1 MKNFNFRQFLPYLAA
16 IVIFAAIA
24 MVYFYPVLKGYKIKQ
39 GDISQHKGMAH
50 ELVSHRD
57 KFDEEPL
64 WIGNMFSGMPAYQV
78 SNVRYSGNIM
88 PVLKEVTHLGLPH
101 PIGILFAYMIGF
113 FIFALCLRINPW
125 VALIGAIAY
134 GFSSYF
140 IIIIEAGHNTKA
152 LAIAYLPPLIG
163 GIIATLRGRVLFG
176 FIVTTI
182 FAALELS
189 SNHLQ
194 ITYYGLFLILGIAIV
209 ELIHRFKQNETPV
222 FFRRAGLLIIAAII
236 GILPNLGNIL
246 TTYEYAKASTRSP
259 SELTIGSDGQ
269 KNTEI
274 KSTGLDKDYITNW
287 SYGIEETFSL
297 FLPKVKGGASG
308 AILGDEK
315 EIERLRSENPA
326 FFNFLVQQ
334 YQESQNVISTYWGN
348 QPFTSGSVYV
358 GIVIFF
364 LAYLALFF
372 VRDRLIVAFGA
383 VTILV
388 ILLSWG
394 RNFMPF
400 TDFFIDYVP
409 LYDKFRAVSMILVI
423 AEFTLPVFAILFL
436 AKLYRNREELFLKKK
451 KLAIVS
457 GSFLGILL
465 IFWLLP
471 DTFFTFLSQSEKA
484 NFEALRRSNPNVI
497 SSIQLLEEYRIE
509 IFRADIIRSLQF
521 LILSMILLGLYL
533 MSKIKRNLALTG
545 IAILVF
551 VDLWNVDKQ
560 YINNEVNPTAR
571 VNSSNRFLNYEK
583 PLDKKAPYAANPV
596 DQSILQKELREN
608 PAILEEINQEVNKK
622 KSEKP
627 RLSVKEVEHIQFTE
641 LMRGTHYRVLNTTKK
656 LDNDAQTAYFHK
668 TLGGYHGA
676 KMKKYQELVD
686 FELGEEHFQLRRAFL
701 QGGSSQVNAMLPN
714 MNVTNMLNAK
724 YIIGAVN
731 TQQGQQLTYLE
742 NPYALGNAWFV
753 ENYKL
758 VSNADEEILALGKLN
773 PAKETVVREEYRDLL
788 SKENYP
794 IAASSF
800 IRMKSYLP
808 NQLIYE
814 YSTDQKQLVVFSEI
828 FYDQGWKAYIDG
840 NEIPYFKVNY
850 ILRGME
856 LPAGEGELIFK
867 FEPATY
873 AISEKITWLG
883 SILIVILLVGGGYFK
898 WKHSRNSEAEEVSS

>member
-1 MKNFNFRQFLPYLAA
+1 MKKLSLKGSIPYLVA
-16 IVIFAAIA
+16 IVLFAAIA

-39 GDISQHKGMAH
+39 GDISQHKGMSH
-50 ELVSHRD
+50 ELRSHRE
-57 KFDEEPL
+57 KFNEEPL

-78 SNVRYSGNIM
+78 SNVRYSGDVM
-88 PVLKEVTHLGLPH
+88 PLLKEITQLGLPH

-125 VALIGAIAY
+125 LALIGGIAY

-163 GIIATLRGRVLFG
+163 GIIATLRGRVLVG
-176 FIVTTI
+176 FLVTVI
-182 FAALELS
+182 FLALELY

-194 ITYYGLFLILGIAIV
+194 ITYYGIFLILGIGIV
-209 ELIHRFKQNETPV
+209 ELIDQLKKNE
-222 FFRRAGLLIIAAII
+222 FNQFLRRVGLLIIAAIV
-236 GILPNLGNIL
+236 GILPNIGNLI
-246 TTYEYAKASTRSP
+246 TTYEYSKASTRSP
-259 SELTIGSDGQ
+259 SELTITPDGQ
-269 KNTEI
+269 KNTEV
-274 KSTGLDKDYITNW
+274 KSSGLDKDYITNW

-308 AILGDEK
+308 AILGDEE
-315 EIERLRSENPA
+315 EIERLRKENPS
-326 FFNFLVQQ
+326 FFNFLVQE
-334 YQESQNVISTYWGN
+334 YQENQNVINTYWGN

-358 GIVIFF
+358 GVIIFF

-372 VRDRLIVAFGA
+372 VRDRLILAFGV

-394 RNFMPF
+394 KNFMPF
-400 TDFFIDYVP
+400 TEFFIDYIP

-436 AKLYRNREELFLKKK
+436 SKLYRSREELMQEKK
-451 KLAIVS
+451 KLLLVS

-465 IFWLLP
+465 LFWLLP
-471 DTFFTFLSQSEKA
+471 DAFFTFLSQNEKA
-484 NFEALRRSNPNVI
+484 SFDVLRKSNPNVLTN
-497 SSIQLLEEYRIE
+497 IQLLEEYRIE
-509 IFRADIIRSLQF
+509 LFREDLLRSLQF
-521 LILSMILLGLYL
+521 LILAMIVIGLYL

-545 IAILVF
+545 IAVLVF
-551 VDLWNVDKQ
+551 IDLWSIDKQ
-560 YINNEVNPTAR
+560 YINNEVNPKAR
-571 VNSSNRFLNYEK
+571 INSSNRFLSYEK

-596 DQSILQKELREN
+596 DQAILQKELSEN
-608 PAILEEINQEVNKK
+608 PSILEEINQEVNKK
-622 KSEKP
+622 KLEKP
-627 RLSVKEVEHIQFTE
+627 RLSQKEIEHIQYME

-686 FELGEEHFQLRRAFL
+686 FELGEEHFQLRQAFL
-701 QGGSSQVNAMLPN
+701 QGGSSQVNSMLPK

-731 TQQGQQLTYLE
+731 TQQGQRLTYLE
-742 NPYALGNAWFV
+742 NPNALGNAWFV
-753 ENYKL
+753 ESYKL
-758 VSNADEEILALGKLN
+758 VSNADEEILALKDLD
-773 PAKETVVREEYRDLL
+773 PAKEAVVRKEYSNLL
-788 SKENYP
+788 SQKSYP
-794 IAASSF
+794 ISPSSK
-800 IRMKSYLP
+800 IELKSYLP
-808 NQLIYE
+808 NQLVYGFN
-814 YSTDQKQLVVFSEI
+814 TTQKQFVVFSEI
-828 FYDQGWKAYIDG
+828 FYDKGWRAYLDG

-850 ILRGME
+850 ILRGIE
-856 LPAGEGELIFK
+856 LPAGQGELVFK

-873 AISEKITWLG
+873 AIAEKLTWVS
-883 SILIVILLVGGGYFK
+883 SILILLVIGVTGVTIYK
-898 WKHSRNSEAEEVSS
+898 RVKTKE